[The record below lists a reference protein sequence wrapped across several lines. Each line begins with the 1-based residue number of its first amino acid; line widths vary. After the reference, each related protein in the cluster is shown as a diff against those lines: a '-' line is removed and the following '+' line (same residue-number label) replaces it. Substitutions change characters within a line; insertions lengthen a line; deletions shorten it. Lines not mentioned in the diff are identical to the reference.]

1 MQRAAPQFRQQAA
14 GTRGLAANSEKI
26 QDDSNCLRNLGGTPL
41 AAASSCVVDFF
52 CEFENVSNGKRLR
65 CGAFVTEPLSND
77 GNQA

>member
-41 AAASSCVVDFF
+41 AAASSCVTDFF
-52 CEFENVSNGKRLR
+52 SRRLNSVERKTLAVR
-65 CGAFVTEPLSND
+65 CVRYGTLK
-77 GNQA
+77 